1 MKGNICLVSNTGWY
15 LYNFKSELILELK
28 KKGYELNLVCP
39 KDKYSLLLKEKGF
52 KIHYWNLKS
61 FSTNPINEI
70 ISIIKLHNIYKKIKP
85 DLVHHFTVKP
95 IIYGS
100 IVSTIN
106 KIPNILNSITG
117 LGHVF
122 LSKKIY
128 TYFIRKIIV
137 IFYKFYL
144 NKKQFTTIFQNFSD
158 KELFTK
164 LKILKSGRSL
174 CIRGSGVDT
183 KFFNSSKN
191 YNLNKDGKIKILFP
205 SRILKEKGII
215 ELIKACHL
223 LKKENYDHKLFIAGD
238 IKYIQDKKLLNEL
251 QKHLKGLSV
260 EILGEVSNM
269 KSVYKNVDLVILP
282 SWREGLSKAVLE
294 AASMSKGIITTNTP
308 GCSDIVIHGETG
320 LLVPINQP
328 ESIFLAIKLLI
339 RYPLLIEKFG
349 KAARQRVLKNFSSKI
364 INNQT
369 IKLYSSLLEV

>member
-15 LYNFKSELILELK
+15 LHNFKIELILELK
-28 KKGYELNLVCP
+28 KKGYEINLVCP
-39 KDKYSLLLKEKGF
+39 KDKFSLLLKEKGL

-117 LGHVF
+117 LGHIF
-122 LSKKIY
+122 LSKKINVY
-128 TYFIRKIIV
+128 LIRKIIV

-144 NKKQFTTIFQNFSD
+144 NKKQFTTIFQNFHD

-183 KFFNSSKN
+183 KFFDTSKK

-223 LKKENYDHKLFIAGD
+223 LKKENYQYKLFIAGD
-238 IKYIQDKKLLNEL
+238 IKYIRDKKLLNEL
-251 QKHLKGLSV
+251 KKLLKGLSV

-269 KSVYKNVDLVILP
+269 KSFYKNVDLVILP
-282 SWREGLSKAVLE
+282 SWREGLSKALLE
-294 AASMSKGIITTNTP
+294 AASMRKGIITTNTP

-339 RYPLLIEKFG
+339 RYPLLIETFG
-349 KAARQRVLKNFSSKI
+349 KAARKRILKNFSSKI
-364 INNQT
+364 INNKT